1 MEYCKQRY
9 EYQLLNKLD
18 ELNHNGNK
26 FALSNVLEHKGKEN
40 TILKNWC
47 KKYNVHFLDKNYN
60 NCNYQTK
67 VKQGNSSIEVLITN
81 Y

>member
-1 MEYCKQRY
+1 M
-9 EYQLLNKLD
+9 LNKLD

-26 FALSNVLEHKGKEN
+26 FALSNVLKHKGKEN
-40 TILKNWC
+40 TMLKNWC
-47 KKYNVHFLDKNYN
+47 KKYNVHLLNKNYN
-60 NCNYQTK
+60 SCNYQTK